1 MILHLND
8 IEFYYE
14 VYGEGAP
21 VVLLHGLALDGSIW
35 KEVANLYSDQA
46 RFILPDLRGH
56 GRSGIGR
63 ADGSIEQFADDLI
76 KLADH
81 LGVEQFTLVGHS
93 MGGYIALAFA
103 QRHPKRLNGLIMV
116 TSNARTDT
124 PEKKKSRLIEADET
138 LIVGSSTLAESMA
151 PKLSKSTEI
160 QRLTYQILKK
170 TDPEGIANVQRAIAQ
185 RPNRLEVIKNLE
197 LPFLAVAG
205 KDDQLMQ
212 PEAAYEMAEVSK
224 SGKAVVL
231 PGVGHMPMLEA
242 PTALG
247 ALIVSML

>member
-1 MILHLND
+1 
-8 IEFYYE
+8 
-14 VYGEGAP
+14 
-21 VVLLHGLALDGSIW
+21 
-35 KEVANLYSDQA
+35 
-46 RFILPDLRGH
+46 
-56 GRSGIGR
+56 
-63 ADGSIEQFADDLI
+63 
-76 KLADH
+76 
-81 LGVEQFTLVGHS
+81 
-93 MGGYIALAFA
+93 
-103 QRHPKRLNGLIMV
+103 
-116 TSNARTDT
+116 
-124 PEKKKSRLIEADET
+124 
-138 LIVGSSTLAESMA
+138 MA

>member
-1 MILHLND
+1 MI
-8 IEFYYE
+8 
-14 VYGEGAP
+14 
-21 VVLLHGLALDGSIW
+21 
-35 KEVANLYSDQA
+35 
-46 RFILPDLRGH
+46 
-56 GRSGIGR
+56 
-63 ADGSIEQFADDLI
+63 
-76 KLADH
+76 
-81 LGVEQFTLVGHS
+81 
-93 MGGYIALAFA
+93 
-103 QRHPKRLNGLIMV
+103 
-116 TSNARTDT
+116 TSNARADT
-124 PEKKKSRLIEADET
+124 PEKKKMRLLEADET